1 MPNWASTSYRIEGRK
16 EDLVKVRD
24 AIKKA
29 RAMSNKDIS
38 KGWEGYVVEL
48 LGATKRQIGTNY
60 LRGFIKF
67 YEIDNNVLRIDA
79 EETWGATDFRHV
91 LADIMSLLS
100 IYFIVEEC
108 GDEVYATNDKE
119 GKYFTE
125 RFCLDTC
132 INGAYRSDYFKTE
145 EEVLNNVAEM
155 LGLDKVDNKPQ
166 FRNPTNSLRSLWS

>member
-48 LGATKRQIGTNY
+48 LGATKKQIDTNY
-60 LRGFIKF
+60 LRGFIEF

-79 EETWGATDFRHV
+79 EEAWGATDFRHV
-91 LADIMSLLS
+91 LADIMPQLS

-108 GDEVYATNDKE
+108 GCEVYATNDKE
-119 GKYFTE
+119 GKYFPE
-125 RFCLDTC
+125 RFYLDTC
-132 INGAYRSDYFKTE
+132 INGICRSDYFETE

-155 LGLDKVDNKPQ
+155 LGLDEVDNKY
-166 FRNPTNSLRSLWS
+166 T